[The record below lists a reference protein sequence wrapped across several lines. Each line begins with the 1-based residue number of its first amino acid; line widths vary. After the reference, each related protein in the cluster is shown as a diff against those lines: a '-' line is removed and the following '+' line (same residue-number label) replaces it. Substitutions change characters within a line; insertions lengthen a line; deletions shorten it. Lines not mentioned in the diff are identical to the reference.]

1 MKDYHIHPGYSLDAE
16 GEISQYVELAI
27 KLGYKE
33 IGFTPHLEIS
43 KRRKEKDDFIKL
55 KGKIVSMRSDWLS
68 HYFLEI
74 EKARKRYKN
83 IKIWAGIEVG
93 YYEEEEEELREI
105 IKKYPFDYIL
115 GAIHSL
121 DGISLTE
128 KKENE
133 ELKKSYPDVNKYLER
148 YFQLLKKAIES
159 NIFTHIAHIDI
170 YKKFGYLLFGEK
182 IKELGI
188 KYLKEIL
195 PLMKKK
201 NISFEINTAGLR
213 QPFKEIYPSIE
224 IVKMAKRMGIKKFII
239 GSDTHYL
246 KDFGDYLLWGYQ
258 LKKRYKLKIGI

>member
-16 GEISQYVELAI
+16 GEIFQYVELAI

-43 KRRKEKDDFIKL
+43 QRRKEKDDFIKL
-55 KGKIVSMRSDWLS
+55 KDKIVSMRSDWLT
-68 HYFLEI
+68 HYFSEI
-74 EKARKRYKN
+74 ERARKKYPK

-93 YYEEEEEELREI
+93 YYEEEEEDLRAI
-105 IKKYPFDYIL
+105 IKKYPFDYLL

-121 DGISLTE
+121 AGISITE

-133 ELKKSYPDVNKYLER
+133 ELKRNYPDVNNYLQK

-159 NIFTHIAHIDI
+159 NLFTHIAHIDI

-188 KYLKEIL
+188 KYLETIL

-201 NISFEINTAGLR
+201 NISLEINTAGLR
-213 QPFKEIYPSIE
+213 QPFKETYPSIE
-224 IVKMAKRMGIKKFII
+224 IIRMVRRVGIKKVII

-258 LKKRYKLKIGI
+258 LTKKYQLKIGI